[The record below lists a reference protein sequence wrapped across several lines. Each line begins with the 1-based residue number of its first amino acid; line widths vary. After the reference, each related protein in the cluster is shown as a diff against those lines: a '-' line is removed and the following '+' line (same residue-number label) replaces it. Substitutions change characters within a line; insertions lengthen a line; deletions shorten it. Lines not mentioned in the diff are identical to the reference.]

1 MRKESHSKIRNLKH
15 KSYEMQNYL
24 KSNAEKITQ
33 DEAKEIF
40 KLRSKVTDVKGNF
53 KGKYENIK
61 CQLCEEDEDQKHI
74 IICKELNKSENEEKI
89 PDFEEIYKGNINNQV
104 KIIRKFLENM
114 KKRRKL
120 ENG

>member
-104 KIIRKFLENM
+104 KIVRKFLENM

>member
-1 MRKESHSKIRNLKH
+1 
-15 KSYEMQNYL
+15 MQ
-24 KSNAEKITQ
+24 
-33 DEAKEIF
+33 
-40 KLRSKVTDVKGNF
+40 KVVLHINF
-53 KGKYENIK
+53 TCVFLFFVNVS
-61 CQLCEEDEDQKHI
+61 LPLHI

-104 KIIRKFLENM
+104 KIVRKFLENM